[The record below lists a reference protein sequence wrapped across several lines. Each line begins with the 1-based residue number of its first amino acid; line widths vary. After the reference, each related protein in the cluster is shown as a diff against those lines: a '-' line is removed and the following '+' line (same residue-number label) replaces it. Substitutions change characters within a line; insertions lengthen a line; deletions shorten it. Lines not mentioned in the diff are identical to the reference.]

1 MINDRQD
8 EINQL
13 ARRRSILTRISTD
26 RYAAPLDT
34 PERYRLEEACK
45 KAVVSLAESA
55 SHVLQSN
62 ALSSYSN
69 SSVSSPDASS
79 SSITITTD
87 SDININSNSSSNTSF
102 PKWRTR
108 LTRELSS
115 LRCSLL
121 YLEDAKQTL
130 YAAVTENVGTTI
142 NNNPRGKS
150 FSIGRHCYT
159 AASHLEKARC
169 VCKFVRKEIPGQLSL
184 RLQSSKRNIALE
196 AHTAISEVHRKVR
209 EFETQVIEQLAIL
222 AAAEAEIAFSATDT
236 NLGCYDRSTCEL
248 PHLKRALCLLMTLA

>member
-1 MINDRQD
+1 MSDPPAPILAQKIKYFYLFVVYNLSPTFRCHKFILNIYSVGQGFWSFRYISSHLFYINIYTYSTVPTSFFSNDRQD

-87 SDININSNSSSNTSF
+87 SDININ
-102 PKWRTR
+102 
-108 LTRELSS
+108 TREGEMCMQV
-115 LRCSLL
+115 R
-121 YLEDAKQTL
+121 AK
-130 YAAVTENVGTTI
+130 GD
-142 NNNPRGKS
+142 PRSIIVKIAIIEKKYRSWSTHSYFWSPPQSARIRNSGHRTAGD
-150 FSIGRHCYT
+150 IGRRW
-159 AASHLEKARC
+159 S
-169 VCKFVRKEIPGQLSL
+169 
-184 RLQSSKRNIALE
+184 RN
-196 AHTAISEVHRKVR
+196 
-209 EFETQVIEQLAIL
+209 
-222 AAAEAEIAFSATDT
+222 
-236 NLGCYDRSTCEL
+236 
-248 PHLKRALCLLMTLA
+248 CLLCYRYKPRMLW